1 MILTFRFI
9 SDEEDDFI
17 IDININHDQTFEELH
32 LGIQKALNYDS
43 SQMAS
48 FFKSNDE
55 WEKLDEITLMD
66 MGNDQDVKIMSET
79 KIEDFFT
86 EKNERIL
93 YIFDFFTERL
103 FFGSVS
109 RTIDQDSPIKLPSVS
124 KLEGKI
130 PEQLMMDASFDDSSL
145 TDLLGNEFDEPEFK
159 EESIDDIDDFSED
172 DGNFY

>member
-32 LGIQKALNYDS
+32 FEIQKALNYDS

-66 MGNDQDVKIMSET
+66 MGNDHDIKIMSET
-79 KIEDFFT
+79 KIEDFFS

-93 YIFDFFTERL
+93 YIYDFFAERL
-103 FFGSVS
+103 FFGSIS
-109 RTIDQDSPIKLPSVS
+109 RTIDQESPIKLPSVS

-130 PEQLMMDASFDDSSL
+130 PEQLMMDAAFEEPSL
-145 TDLLGNEFDEPEFK
+145 SDLLDDEYDEPEFG
-159 EESIDDIDDFSED
+159 EESLDDIDDFSED
-172 DGNFY
+172 DGDFY